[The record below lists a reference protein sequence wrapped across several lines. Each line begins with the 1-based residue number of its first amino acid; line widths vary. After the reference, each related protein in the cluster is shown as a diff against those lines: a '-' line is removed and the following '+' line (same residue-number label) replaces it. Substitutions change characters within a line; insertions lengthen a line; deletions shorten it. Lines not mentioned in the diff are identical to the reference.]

1 MMLVPLLMLIN
12 VSTSPASAITAVVSV
27 PEPELMISLPEP
39 VMVKLPPSVFKQ
51 TVMIIPARSGDAIF
65 LASAPPVTTGQIPKL
80 RSTGM
85 VPPLPGSTISSSVV
99 PAIVEGYYVLTFSF
113 S

>member
-1 MMLVPLLMLIN
+1 MLVPLLMLIN
-12 VSTSPASAITAVVSV
+12 VSTSPASAITAVVSE

-39 VMVKLPPSVFKQ
+39 VMVKSPPSVFKQ

-65 LASAPPVTTGQIPKL
+65 LDSAPPVTTGQIPKL

-85 VPPLPGSTISSSVV
+85 VPPLPGSTTVSYTHLTLPTI
-99 PAIVEGYYVLTFSF
+99 YYV
-113 S
+113 